1 MNAFLKFT
9 PKPVGTLSKSDA
21 IDYVGSPDFF
31 TDLEKRF
38 GLCPC
43 RVKGT
48 SIRYRIQELDRCLE
62 AAEVE
67 CKNERAA
74 R

>member
-48 SIRYRIQELDRCLE
+48 SIRYRTP
-62 AAEVE
+62 
-67 CKNERAA
+67 
-74 R
+74 